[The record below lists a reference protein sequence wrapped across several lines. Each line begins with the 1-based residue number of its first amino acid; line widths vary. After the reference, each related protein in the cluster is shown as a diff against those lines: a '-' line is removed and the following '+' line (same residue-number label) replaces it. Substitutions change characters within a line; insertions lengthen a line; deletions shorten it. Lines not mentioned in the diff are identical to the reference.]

1 MTPDPAY
8 LADVSRAM
16 LSAVS
21 EAQELVSRGETGA
34 ALAEVVRHARELHD
48 ILVDELAQ
56 DSDGPP
62 VYSDEMLMEMGA
74 RLRTLEQYLR
84 AH

>member
-1 MTPDPAY
+1 MSPDPAY
-8 LADVSRAM
+8 LADVSSAM
-16 LSAVS
+16 LAAVS
-21 EAQELVSRGETGA
+21 EAQALVEQGETGA
-34 ALAEVVRHARELHD
+34 PLAEVVRHARELHD

-56 DSDGPP
+56 DSEGPP
-62 VYSDEMLMEMGA
+62 VYADEVLVEMGR

>member
-1 MTPDPAY
+1 MSPDPAY
-8 LADVSRAM
+8 LADVSSAM
-16 LSAVS
+16 VAAVS
-21 EAQELVSRGETGA
+21 EAQALVDQGETGA

-48 ILVDELAQ
+48 ILVDELAEY
-56 DSDGPP
+56 SEGPP
-62 VYSDEMLMEMGA
+62 VYADEVLVETGR